1 MTPQERLVL
10 IAKSIEIR
18 DNAESMTQGAIYK
31 AVQELGEFKFWSYR
45 QLAAICRNQIS
56 HSKVAHLVSKT
67 DKKGGKFNPD
77 HLEMLRDI
85 VFQRSA
91 GKVDWERI
99 RTVMDGGTSGDMIA
113 RVTGMPKSSIYRK
126 FRIDNVLQKSLV

>member
-18 DNAESMTQGAIYK
+18 DSVESMTQDSIYK
-31 AVQELGEFKFWSYR
+31 AVQELGEFEFWSYR

-67 DKKGGKFNPD
+67 DKKGGKFNPST
-77 HLEMLRDI
+77 LEACRDL
-85 VFQRSA
+85 VFQKSIH
-91 GKVDWERI
+91 KIDWDKIKE
-99 RTVMDGGTSGDMIA
+99 VESSGTSGDMIA
-113 RVTGMPKSSIYRK
+113 RITGIPRSSIYRK
-126 FRIDNVLQKSLV
+126 LRIG